1 MFETIGQNI
10 VSSVLV
16 GALYGL
22 AALGLSLVFGVLK
35 VLNIAHGEL
44 IMLGGYAAF
53 WIFNLYG
60 IDPFFGLLL
69 VIPLLFMVGWALHKG
84 LFSAV
89 VKSDEEERIKN
100 SMLIGF
106 GLTLILQSVA
116 IQLWTADERSITT
129 AYATASLEL
138 AGIRLPVVRLAG
150 LVIALLAVI
159 GLELFLNR
167 TYWGKAMRA
176 TAENWET
183 ASLTGINIQK
193 IYLMT
198 FALSAAL
205 AGVAGTLVSV
215 SFSVNPAIGLSW
227 TLKALIVVVFAGL
240 GSIPGTLLAGVLLG
254 VGESASAYLV
264 GGAYREL
271 VGLFLFLII
280 LSIRPQ
286 GLFGGGRA

>member
-227 TLKALIVVVFAGL
+227 TLKALIVVVLAGL

>member
-10 VSSVLV
+10 VSGVLV

-44 IMLGGYAAF
+44 IMLGGYSAF

-69 VIPLLFMVGWALHKG
+69 VIPLLFMVGWVLHKG

-106 GLTLILQSVA
+106 GLTLILQSLA

-150 LVIALLAVI
+150 LIIALLAVTGLI
-159 GLELFLNR
+159 GAKPCGLR
-167 TYWGKAMRA
+167 
-176 TAENWET
+176 
-183 ASLTGINIQK
+183 QK
-193 IYLMT
+193 I
-198 FALSAAL
+198 
-205 AGVAGTLVSV
+205 G
-215 SFSVNPAIGLSW
+215 
-227 TLKALIVVVFAGL
+227 
-240 GSIPGTLLAGVLLG
+240 
-254 VGESASAYLV
+254 
-264 GGAYREL
+264 
-271 VGLFLFLII
+271 
-280 LSIRPQ
+280 RP
-286 GLFGGGRA
+286 LP

>member
-1 MFETIGQNI
+1 MFETVGQNI
-10 VSSVLV
+10 VSGVLV

-69 VIPLLFMVGWALHKG
+69 VIPLLFMVGWVLHKG

-106 GLTLILQSVA
+106 GLTLILQSLA

-150 LVIALLAVI
+150 LIIALLAVI
-159 GLELFLNR
+159 GLELFMNR

-227 TLKALIVVVFAGL
+227 TLKALIVVVLAGL